1 MIYALVKRY
10 WLQLMVI
17 TVICVLAFFVNH
29 YRDNAITYKDQRDK
43 ALVRADTSEAVTANV
58 IQAVNIINAIAEANQ
73 DAKNQIALE
82 SQRAQ
87 ADIKV
92 AVADDDCARRPVP
105 VAAADRLRQYADSL
119 RSGSGGTDSV
129 KPDF

>member
-1 MIYALVKRY
+1 MNISLKSVIVPGVILLLALAS
-10 WLQLMVI
+10 WLSYGSYQSE
-17 TVICVLAFFVNH
+17 
-29 YRDNAITYKDQRDK
+29 KK
-43 ALVRADTSEAVTANV
+43 RADDAELSATSAVTITDNV
-58 IQAVNIINAIAEANQ
+58 LHTIKITNIVLETNQ
-73 DAKNQIALE
+73 YAKQQIALE

-119 RSGSGGTDSV
+119 RTGSGGATSG
-129 KPDF
+129 KPDS

>member
-1 MIYALVKRY
+1 
-10 WLQLMVI
+10 MVWAI
-17 TVICVLAFFVNH
+17 NH
-29 YRDNAITYKDQRDK
+29 YRGNAISYKDQRDK
-43 ALVRADTSEAVTANV
+43 AVVRADTSEAVTAKV
-58 IQAVNIINAIAEANQ
+58 IQAVNIINAITEANQ

-92 AVADDDCARRPVP
+92 AVSDDDCARRPVP

-119 RSGSGGTDSV
+119 RPGTGGANQR
-129 KPDF
+129 

>member
-1 MIYALVKRY
+1 MSRLTAIICAV
-10 WLQLMVI
+10 
-17 TVICVLAFFVNH
+17 VICLLGSMAWAINH
-29 YRDNAITYKDQRDK
+29 YRGNAITYKDQRDK